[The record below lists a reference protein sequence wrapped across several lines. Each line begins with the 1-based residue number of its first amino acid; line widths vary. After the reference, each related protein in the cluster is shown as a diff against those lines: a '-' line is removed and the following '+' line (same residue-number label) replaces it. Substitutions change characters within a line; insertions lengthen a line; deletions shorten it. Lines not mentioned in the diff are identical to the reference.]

1 MNERSINMNLAY
13 TIILIEI
20 NPNCSKIYKL
30 PMADK

>member
-1 MNERSINMNLAY
+1 MNLVC

-20 NPNCSKIYKL
+20 NTICSKMHKL